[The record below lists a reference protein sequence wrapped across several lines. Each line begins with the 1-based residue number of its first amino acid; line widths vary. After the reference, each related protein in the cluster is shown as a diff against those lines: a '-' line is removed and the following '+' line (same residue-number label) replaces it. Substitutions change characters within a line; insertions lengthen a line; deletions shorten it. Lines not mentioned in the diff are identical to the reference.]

1 MVPKDADFGDHSIGL
16 LTSIDATNERN
27 DRKSWLKENLSFVKK
42 PDLAARNFV
51 GGYNIMFVTGLFC
64 RGNWNYLFQLLP

>member
-1 MVPKDADFGDHSIGL
+1 MGKY
-16 LTSIDATNERN
+16 
-27 DRKSWLKENLSFVKK
+27 WLKENLSFVKK

-51 GGYNIMFVTGLFC
+51 DDYNIMFVIGLFY